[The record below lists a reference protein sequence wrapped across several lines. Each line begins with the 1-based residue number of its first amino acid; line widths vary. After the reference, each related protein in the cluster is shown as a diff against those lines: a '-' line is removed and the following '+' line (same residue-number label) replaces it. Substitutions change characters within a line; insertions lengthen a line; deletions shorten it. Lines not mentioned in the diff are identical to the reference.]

1 MNAHKKSP
9 ISTMTDFLLIFIF
22 VAAIPAVGVGI
33 GNLTDRGSQMLNL
46 QPWIWNV
53 FWACAAV
60 CLATGIYSKK
70 WVHCFGL
77 AMIFLAIG
85 NLGFSGVVADVQGG
99 FDPSQL
105 AKETGVMLGLMLG
118 VGIPVMSALLGL
130 GFAYKARREGK
141 NDDED
146 CKTG

>member
-1 MNAHKKSP
+1 
-9 ISTMTDFLLIFIF
+9 
-22 VAAIPAVGVGI
+22 
-33 GNLTDRGSQMLNL
+33 
-46 QPWIWNV
+46 
-53 FWACAAV
+53 
-60 CLATGIYSKK
+60 
-70 WVHCFGL
+70 
-77 AMIFLAIG
+77 MIFLAIG

-141 NDDED
+141 RL
-146 CKTG
+146 

>member
-130 GFAYKARREGK
+130 GFAYKARKEGK
-141 NDDED
+141 RP
-146 CKTG
+146 